1 MRTSRAAAFGLAL
14 LVTLGLSGCTS
25 QGEVCCDCLMNND
38 CWDYELCPSDP
49 RGSCEWVLTDDAD
62 RPSYAEEDDEV
73 CYSVLLTCTR
83 THCATECK
91 GEVAG
96 VE

>member
-1 MRTSRAAAFGLAL
+1 MRTGAFGLAL
-14 LVTLGLSGCTS
+14 LLTFVLSGCTS
-25 QGEVCCDCLMNND
+25 QGEVCCDCVVDND
-38 CWDYELCPSDP
+38 CWDNRLCPSDP
-49 RGSCEWVLTDDAD
+49 LGSCKWVLADNAD

-73 CYSVLLTCTR
+73 CFSLSRTCVQ

-91 GEVAG
+91 GEVSG